1 MYDHKHDN
9 AVKIKKRI
17 SQLNLS
23 LLEFKDTK
31 QSIELVSIN
40 YSGTITTRLS
50 FLIKINLFT
59 RESIIKLIRK
69 KIDKLNKEF
78 NDL

>member
-1 MYDHKHDN
+1 MDDQKHDN
-9 AVKIKKRI
+9 AIKIKKKI
-17 SQLNLS
+17 SQLNLC
-23 LLEFKDTK
+23 LLKFNDIV

-40 YSGTITTRLS
+40 SLGTITTRLS

-59 RESIIKLIRK
+59 RESIIELIRK
-69 KIDKLNKEF
+69 EIDKLNKEF